1 LDFAF
6 LIKPDNV
13 RYYNLHFNL
22 KKETKFILNKFLNND
37 DLNLGNGKT
46 KYRIVTNKGLTVA
59 SALKASMQGP
69 VLIFVPHKHGNTGVD
84 GIVNEIKKQIS
95 LINTSMLLEKI
106 SNNIIDDLIDYF
118 SLLFGA
124 DYQLVEALQYGI
136 LYHHGDFP
144 QFIREIIEDLID
156 KAGFKLIVCTNT
168 LIEGVNLPIKT
179 IVIYSTKRYNYK
191 IEKYEDLSL
200 RELRNLVG
208 RAGRAGKETRGLI
221 IVPNK
226 NDFNNI
232 HEVMNESNK
241 EMIYGN
247 LYNIIR
253 PITQILIKRNL
264 KLDDSLLVEIEEKY
278 PDIIDSID
286 ISLLELLSEEV
297 GSDELMNIVLKLVS
311 STYSFFQSNE
321 DEKNTLTKMFL
332 HRTDKLIPY
341 IKTND
346 FKVIKG
352 SNTSVS
358 EYEEI
363 NRIFDFGNEIW
374 YSNNEA
380 LSENWLSYIL
390 DKGVFKL
397 GTVRKN
403 FDENITIQR
412 AGISFEKIKIIMIYW
427 MKGTWYNELAR
438 IVDLSVDLI
447 LELMNTVLQFQFQKI
462 IFSVIRIAELKN
474 EDKPISQLILN
485 WPKMFQYGL
494 DSQLKLDLLELGL
507 NDRVAILFL
516 NEYCISEGYIHQSK
530 SELKQYIKKI
540 KPFIYG
546 ISPLQIPGIAFN
558 NLINFINKN

>member
-1 LDFAF
+1 MDFAF